1 MSTTP
6 LEIEGLLAEH
16 WSVTL
21 YVLELYADMTRF
33 SSDLSP
39 ARYNSAKADALL
51 QIDGR
56 DALLDRIERRAEAF
70 GGFIDEY
77 VDGCFI
83 RYRYADV

>member
-1 MSTTP
+1 MNTTP
-6 LEIEGLLAEH
+6 PEIAELLAEH

-21 YVLELYADMTRF
+21 YVLELYADMSRF

-39 ARYNSAKADALL
+39 ARYNSAEANALL
-51 QIDGR
+51 LIDRR